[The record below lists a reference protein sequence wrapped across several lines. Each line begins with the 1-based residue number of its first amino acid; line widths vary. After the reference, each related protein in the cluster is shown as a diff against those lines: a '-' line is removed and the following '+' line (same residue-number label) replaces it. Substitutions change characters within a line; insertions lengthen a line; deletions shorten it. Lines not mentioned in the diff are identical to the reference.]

1 MVMTLHVAPRSG
13 NSHRIEHFLN
23 TLSLPYTA
31 VMHDYTAGDLKSPAF
46 LDKNPRGQVPVLED
60 DGHIVWDSIAILAYL
75 ARKYG
80 GERWFPTDARGLA
93 EVTQWLALAGNEH
106 LFGIAQVR
114 IMRRYRNANEPL
126 VLTHLDR
133 ALALSARGL
142 ATMERRL
149 ATHPWLAVDRPT
161 IAEMACFTYP
171 ALHREA
177 DIDLTPYPAVR
188 GWLGRVRALPGFKS
202 MPGLDD

>member
-13 NSHRIEHFLN
+13 NSHRIEHFLH
-23 TLSLPYTA
+23 TLGLPYRT
-31 VMHDYTAGDLKSPAF
+31 VMHEYGADDLKAPAF
-46 LDKNPRGQVPVLED
+46 LALNPRGQVPVLED
-60 DGHIVWDSIAILAYL
+60 GGRAVWDSLAILVYL
-75 ARKYG
+75 ARKHG
-80 GERWFPTDARGLA
+80 GERWLPAEADGEA
-93 EVTQWLALAGNEH
+93 EVMQWLAVAGNEH
-106 LFGIAQVR
+106 LFGLAQVR
-114 IMRRYRNANEPL
+114 IMRRYRERNEPL

-149 ATHPWLAVDRPT
+149 TTSDWLALDRPT

-177 DIDLTPYPAVR
+177 EIDLAPYPAVR
-188 GWLGRVRALPGFKS
+188 AWMGRVRALPGFMS
-202 MPGLDD
+202 MPGMDG